1 MKIIISERQFKRL
14 IKNKS
19 LITENFLDKVKL
31 ILSRIKKKKD
41 GGLINKQ
48 HKKHKQHKQHR
59 RQTNQM

>member
-31 ILSRIKKKKD
+31 ICGWSFVKA
-41 GGLINKQ
+41 
-48 HKKHKQHKQHR
+48 
-59 RQTNQM
+59 